1 MNSNAAPP
9 QSMCLNNSNREDVYD
24 DSASG
29 IGSEVSYASH
39 VGPPMPMNMS
49 SNDSGIA
56 GIPLMQ
62 SALGTLQPAGIIQGS
77 MTIPTDTTIHGDS
90 QSRARPGKRPA
101 KADEELT
108 EEELR
113 RRNRRRMR
121 NREAAQ
127 RCRERRIGQID
138 HLQSEVTV
146 LKNAKDKLAKEN
158 ESLKAE
164 LEKLKFQLTMQH
176 QMVRPQQV
184 IPVTSANFSMPGP
197 VSVPSA
203 VKVEPARPA
212 QPAQVQQQM
221 PYALPLLS
229 PVMLTTFNPQALTQ
243 AVLTPGAVV
252 SGGGVTPLQAM
263 NPNIFTFPPIS
274 AELQEEL
281 ARKSSLSAFTEMA
294 STL

>member
-1 MNSNAAPP
+1 MSN
-9 QSMCLNNSNREDVYD
+9 
-24 DSASG
+24 
-29 IGSEVSYASH
+29 
-39 VGPPMPMNMS
+39 
-49 SNDSGIA
+49 NDGA
-56 GIPLMQ
+56 IPLMH
-62 SALGTLQPAGIIQGS
+62 SALSTLQPTGVHQGS
-77 MTIPTDTTIHGDS
+77 VAIADS
-90 QSRARPGKRPA
+90 TVHENQTRARPGKRPA

-203 VKVEPARPA
+203 VKVEPARA
-212 QPAQVQQQM
+212 DQPAQVQQQM

-229 PVMLTTFNPQALTQ
+229 P
-243 AVLTPGAVV
+243 
-252 SGGGVTPLQAM
+252 
-263 NPNIFTFPPIS
+263 
-274 AELQEEL
+274 
-281 ARKSSLSAFTEMA
+281 
-294 STL
+294 

>member
-1 MNSNAAPP
+1 MNPAAAAPP
-9 QSMCLNNSNREDVYD
+9 PSSVPMCLNREDVFD

-29 IGSEVSYASH
+29 IGSDVSYASH
-39 VGPPMPMNMS
+39 VGPPMPINMS
-49 SNDSGIA
+49 NNDGA
-56 GIPLMQ
+56 IPLMH
-62 SALGTLQPAGIIQGS
+62 SALSTLQPTGVHQGS
-77 MTIPTDTTIHGDS
+77 VAIADS
-90 QSRARPGKRPA
+90 TVHENQTRARPGKRPA

-127 RCRERRIGQID
+127 RCRERRIGQVD
-138 HLQSEVTV
+138 HLQMEVKE
-146 LKNAKDKLAKEN
+146 LKTGKEKLAKEN

-176 QMVRPQQV
+176 QMTRPPQI
-184 IPVTSANFSMPGP
+184 IPASSASFAPPGP
-197 VSVPSA
+197 MPVPTS
-203 VKVEPARPA
+203 VKVEPTRP
-212 QPAQVQQQM
+212 PHSQM
-221 PYALPLLS
+221 NYLPLLS
-229 PVMLTTFNPQALTQ
+229 PVLIAPFNPQALTQ

-252 SGGGVTPLQAM
+252 SGGGVPVTPLQAM
-263 NPNIFTFPPIS
+263 SSSCFTFPPIS
-274 AELQEEL
+274 AEVQEEL